1 MSQGRR
7 RFLQA
12 VAASSTAAAFAG
24 MPAIV
29 LGQATTRWR
38 VQTLWGSGEET
49 FKFFQEFCEK
59 VKANTQGRLEIQ
71 PFAAGAVVG
80 AFETLDAVSNNVLQG
95 QSTYPGYWAGKEP
108 ALAVIGDFAFGYR
121 SPDQQQRWLDEKGG
135 MQMLRQAYSKYNAY
149 TVGCTWWG
157 VESLT
162 SKRAIRRPEDFKGVK
177 HRGAQGIAA
186 ETIAKM
192 GASIVVIPGGEAYSA
207 LEKGVVDCVDWST
220 ISVNA
225 KMGFFEIAKFATYP
239 GFHSMPIQDFTVNA
253 AAWKALPDA
262 DKAILEKTFREFS
275 DSQVS
280 RIAENDKR
288 VAAEVKTKGVE
299 LVAWSDAD
307 LTRARQLAQVVADE
321 WAAKGPLAKQAVDSQ
336 RAFLREIKLL
346 A

>member
-1 MSQGRR
+1 MQARR
-7 RFLQA
+7 KFLKA
-12 VAASSTAAAFAG
+12 VAATSAASFAG

-38 VQTLWGSGEET
+38 VQTLWGSGEDT
-49 FKFFQEFCEK
+49 FKYFQEFCEK
-59 VKANTQGRLEIQ
+59 VKQNTQGRLEIQ

-108 ALAVIGDFAFGYR
+108 ALAVMGDFAFGYR
-121 SPDQQQRWLDEKGG
+121 SPDQQERWLDEKGG
-135 MQMLRQAYSKYNAY
+135 MAMLRQAYGRFNAH

-207 LEKGVVDCVDWST
+207 LEKGVVDSVDWST

-225 KMGFFEIAKFATYP
+225 RVGFFEIAKFATYP

-253 AAWKALPDA
+253 GAWKALPD
-262 DKAILEKTFREFS
+262 DVKGIVEKTFREFS
-275 DSQVS
+275 HTQVA

-288 VAAEVKTKGVE
+288 VAGEVKAKGVE

-307 LTRARQLAQVVADE
+307 LGRARQLAQGVADE

-336 RAFLREIKLL
+336 RAFLRELKLL

>member
-1 MSQGRR
+1 MAMNRR
-7 RFLQA
+7 RLLGS
-12 VAASSTAAAFAG
+12 VAAVSAASFAG
-24 MPAIV
+24 FPAVV
-29 LGQATTRWR
+29 LGQQPTRWR
-38 VQTLWGSGEET
+38 VQTLWGSGEDT
-49 FKFFQEFCEK
+49 YKFFQEFCDN
-59 VKANTQGRLEIQ
+59 VKKNTQGRLEIQ

-135 MQMLRQAYSKYNAY
+135 MAMLRQAYARFNAY

-162 SKRAIRRPEDFKGVK
+162 SRKAIRRPDDFKGVK
-177 HRGAQGIAA
+177 HRGAQGLAA

-207 LEKGVVDCVDWST
+207 LEKGIVDSVDWST

-275 DSQVS
+275 TMQVS

-288 VAAEVKTKGVE
+288 VAGEVKAKGVE
-299 LVAWSDAD
+299 LVAWSDTD
-307 LTRARQLAQVVADE
+307 LAHARQLAQGVADE
-321 WAAKGPLAKQAVDSQ
+321 WAAKGALAKQAVDSQ
-336 RAFLREIKLL
+336 RAFLRELKLL
-346 A
+346 

>member
-1 MSQGRR
+1 MAITRR
-7 RFLQA
+7 KLLGS
-12 VAASSTAAAFAG
+12 VAAASAASFAG
-24 MPAIV
+24 FPAVV
-29 LGQATTRWR
+29 LGQAPTRWR
-38 VQTLWGSGEET
+38 VQTLWGSGEDT
-49 FKFFQEFCEK
+49 QKFFQEFCDN
-59 VKANTQGRLEIQ
+59 VKKNTQGRLEIQ

-135 MQMLRQAYSKYNAY
+135 MAMLRQAYSRFNAY

-162 SKRAIRRPEDFKGVK
+162 SRKAIRRPEDFKGVK

-207 LEKGVVDCVDWST
+207 LEKGIVDSVDWST

-225 KMGFFEIAKFATYP
+225 KMGFFEIAKFATFP
-239 GFHSMPIQDFTVNA
+239 GFHSMPIQDFTINA

-262 DKAILEKTFREFS
+262 DKAIVEKTFREFS
-275 DSQVS
+275 ASQVS

-307 LTRARQLAQVVADE
+307 LGRARQLAQGVADE
-321 WAAKGPLAKQAVDSQ
+321 WAGKGPLAKQAVDSQ
-336 RAFLREIKLL
+336 RAFLRELKLL
-346 A
+346 

>member
-1 MSQGRR
+1 MSKGRR
-7 RFLQA
+7 KFLQA
-12 VAASSTAAAFAG
+12 VAATSTAAFAG

-29 LGQATTRWR
+29 LGQSTTRWR
-38 VQTLWGSGEET
+38 VQALWGSGEET
-49 FKFFQEFCEK
+49 FKFFQEFCEN
-59 VKANTQGRLEIQ
+59 VKKNTQGRLEIQ

-80 AFETLDAVSNNVLQG
+80 TFETLDAVSNNVLQG

-121 SPDQQQRWLDEKGG
+121 SPDQQQHWLDEKGG

-207 LEKGVVDCVDWST
+207 LEKGIVDSVDWST

-253 AAWKALPDA
+253 GAWKALPDA
-262 DKAILEKTFREFS
+262 DKAILERTFREFS
-275 DSQVS
+275 ASQVS

-307 LTRARQLAQVVADE
+307 LTRARHTAQGVADE

-336 RAFLREIKLL
+336 RAYLRELKLL